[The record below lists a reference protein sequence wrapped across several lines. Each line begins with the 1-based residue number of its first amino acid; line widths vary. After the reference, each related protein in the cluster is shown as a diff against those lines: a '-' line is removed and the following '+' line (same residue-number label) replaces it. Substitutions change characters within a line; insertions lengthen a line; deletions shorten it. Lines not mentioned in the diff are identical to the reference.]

1 MSRELHL
8 LDSTFVI
15 VVGQAALLSPADK
28 SKVFFK
34 CLNRWLPRSLEV
46 KIKTCARGFKAQNA
60 IYSSSLI
67 SSGIL
72 AWGLMVLEA
81 HAHSSRNNSIM
92 VIYNFEVAN
101 SIKAF
106 HCVQHCTC
114 KSWLKDP
121 NYIRNIYRN
130 IKLKFTE
137 SKLKT
142 SFGLYWRLC
151 VPFTDRG
158 TPRCDLIH
166 VALMQH
172 QSFTGWGLDYPLA
185 AVKNYLQKTN
195 FCSFASI
202 HHHSG
207 F

>member
-1 MSRELHL
+1 MSWELHL

-15 VVGQAALLSPADK
+15 AVGQAALLSPADK

-34 CLNRWLPRSLEV
+34 CLNRWLPRCLEV
-46 KIKTCARGFKAQNA
+46 KIKTRAWGFKVQNA

-81 HAHSSRNNSIM
+81 HARSSRNNSIM
-92 VIYNFEVAN
+92 VIHNFEVAN

-114 KSWLKDP
+114 KSWLKRP
-121 NYIRNIYRN
+121 KLYSEYLQKHQ
-130 IKLKFTE
+130 IKIHWVKTE
-137 SKLKT
+137 N
-142 SFGLYWRLC
+142 SFSLYWRLC

-158 TPRCDLIH
+158 TPSCDLIH

-172 QSFTGWGLDYPLA
+172 QSFAGLGLDYQS
-185 AVKNYLQKTN
+185 K
-195 FCSFASI
+195 I
-202 HHHSG
+202 I
-207 F
+207 